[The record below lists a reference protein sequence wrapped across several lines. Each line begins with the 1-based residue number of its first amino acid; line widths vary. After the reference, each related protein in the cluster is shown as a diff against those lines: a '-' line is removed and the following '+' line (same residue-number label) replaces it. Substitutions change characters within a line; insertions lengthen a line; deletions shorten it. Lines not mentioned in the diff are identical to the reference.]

1 MTLVEK
7 LMKKILS
14 LKLVI
19 LQEYRMHRNN
29 FAKGYTPN
37 WSEEAFEI
45 KKVNYTM
52 PWAYPINDLNEEK
65 IVGTFYK
72 KEKQKTN
79 QNEFRI
85 ENIIKKKGNKFY
97 LQWKGYINLFHSW
110 IDKKYIV

>member
-1 MTLVEK
+1 
-7 LMKKILS
+7 MKKILS

-52 PWAYPINDLNEEK
+52 P
-65 IVGTFYK
+65 
-72 KEKQKTN
+72 
-79 QNEFRI
+79 
-85 ENIIKKKGNKFY
+85 
-97 LQWKGYINLFHSW
+97 
-110 IDKKYIV
+110 